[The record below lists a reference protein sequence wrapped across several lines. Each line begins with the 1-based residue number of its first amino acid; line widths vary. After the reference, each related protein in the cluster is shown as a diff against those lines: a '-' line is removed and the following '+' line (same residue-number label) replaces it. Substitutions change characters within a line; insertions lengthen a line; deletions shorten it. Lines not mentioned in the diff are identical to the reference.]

1 MRHSFLSPIIAGS
14 LITVLAPGCAS
25 TYSSLPNVVAAA
37 PELPPRPEVATSPD
51 VVVER
56 SIEIASPPAEVF
68 AILVDAARW
77 TEWDPNV
84 KTVRAYAGRPLAVGD
99 HFYQDPAGYACEAR
113 VLDVVSDRVIRWR
126 GQAPDGG
133 GIVGVHSYRLVPLA
147 NGGTVVINREEF
159 SKWYLRL
166 VGWATDFGIGDQFDA
181 TLRALKRRAEKV

>member
-1 MRHSFLSPIIAGS
+1 MSHSFPSFLIAAS
-14 LITVLAPGCAS
+14 LFTLVATGCAS
-25 TYSSLPNVVAAA
+25 THSTLPNAPASA
-37 PELPPRPEVATSPD
+37 PELPAHPDIEASPD
-51 VVVER
+51 IVVER

-99 HFYQDPAGYACEAR
+99 RFYQDPAGYACEAR
-113 VLDVVSDRVIRWR
+113 VLDVVSDRLVRWR
-126 GQAPDGG
+126 GEAPEGG

-147 NGGTVVINREEF
+147 NGGTVVIDREEF

-181 TLRALKRRAEKV
+181 TLRALKRRAERV